1 MLLGMPVSYLEV
13 RLLFAL
19 VGSIEVGGAENTQLV
34 LTGGVVVGELIGIVR
49 SDHSEASYHQFQT
62 DLIAMNME
70 DSSAPPLRELA
81 EQVTSL
87 NEGIRAS
94 EPR

>member
-1 MLLGMPVSYLEV
+1 MLLGMPTPYLKV
-13 RLLFAL
+13 RLLFTL
-19 VGSIEVGGAENTQLV
+19 VVSIEVSGGENTQLV

-49 SDHSEASYHQFQT
+49 SDHSEASYQQFQT
-62 DLIAMNME
+62 DLIAMNTE
-70 DSSAPPLRELA
+70 DSSAPPPRELE